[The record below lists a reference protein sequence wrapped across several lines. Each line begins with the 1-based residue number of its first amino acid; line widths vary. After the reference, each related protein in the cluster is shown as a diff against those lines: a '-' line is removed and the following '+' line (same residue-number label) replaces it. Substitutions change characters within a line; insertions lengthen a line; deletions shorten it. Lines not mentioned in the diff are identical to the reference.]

1 MDNPGYYANIPANVR
16 YDKELSAN
24 AKLLYGE
31 LTALSN
37 KEGYCWAGNQYFAS
51 LYGVTKVTVS
61 TWIGQLKEG
70 GYIDVQ
76 MQYKEGSKQILNRYI
91 RISGEGI
98 KENLNTSQRKPYY
111 PIKENLKDNN
121 TINNTSNI
129 TVNKGETSSPDTQG
143 KFVPPTIDEVVDYC
157 NQKMNGVDPYKF
169 WHFYDS
175 KGWMVG
181 KNKMKKWQ
189 SAIATWT
196 KQERPNDKHKRPSEA
211 GSKWLDLNAEF

>member
-61 TWIGQLKEG
+61 TWIGQLKER

-98 KENLNTSQRKPYY
+98 KENLNTSQRKPYD

-129 TVNKGETSSPDTQG
+129 TVINYL
-143 KFVPPTIDEVVDYC
+143 VDSRWNELSFCIWGTCFPLINC
-157 NQKMNGVDPYKF
+157 NIRCIINCIIIFKVFFNRVIRF
-169 WHFYDS
+169 S
-175 KGWMVG
+175 
-181 KNKMKKWQ
+181 
-189 SAIATWT
+189 
-196 KQERPNDKHKRPSEA
+196 
-211 GSKWLDLNAEF
+211 L